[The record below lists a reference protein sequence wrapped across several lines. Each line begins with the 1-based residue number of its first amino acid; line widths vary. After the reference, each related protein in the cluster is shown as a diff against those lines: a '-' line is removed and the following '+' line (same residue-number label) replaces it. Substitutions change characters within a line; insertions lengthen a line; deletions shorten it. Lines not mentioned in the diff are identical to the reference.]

1 MALLNIFILIAAMC
15 ALTYLAVLKQ
25 SDLDSEGHEEAFK
38 IFELDGN
45 MMGTAIF

>member
-1 MALLNIFILIAAMC
+1 MGALI
-15 ALTYLAVLKQ
+15 YLAVLKK

-38 IFELDGN
+38 IFELDRN